1 MGMSETMP
9 NPTNWAQFYQHS
21 LSGGQPQR
29 SPLTTVFSDGRV
41 SDATVVTTA
50 TTSII
55 SSSTTPADHHNHGPA
70 DGRVSKPIRRR
81 SRASRRTPTTVLN
94 TDTTNFRAMVQQFTG
109 GAITTPFASTQG
121 TYLGFGSSSSNNNIV
136 NPTTAANSGAY
147 NIQFQQP
154 MQQNQVPYMFSS
166 VGRTSNL
173 TRPNVEGNRIS
184 TLVSP
189 SESGSSPSNENKSE
203 NNFMF

>member
-29 SPLTTVFSDGRV
+29 SPSTTVFSDGRV
-41 SDATVVTTA
+41 SDSTVVTTT
-50 TTSII
+50 TTSIVS
-55 SSSTTPADHHNHGPA
+55 SSSTHHNHGPA

-109 GAITTPFASTQG
+109 GSITAPFASTQG
-121 TYLGFGSSSSNNNIV
+121 TYLGFGSSSSNNIV
-136 NPTTAANSGAY
+136 NPATTVANSGAY

-154 MQQNQVPYMFSS
+154 LQQNQVPYMFSS
-166 VGRTSNL
+166 FGRTSNS
-173 TRPNVEGNRIS
+173 GNRVS

>member
-9 NPTNWAQFYQHS
+9 NPTNWAQFYQHN

-29 SPLTTVFSDGRV
+29 YPSTTVFSDGRV
-41 SDATVVTTA
+41 SDATVVTTTA
-50 TTSII
+50 TSIV
-55 SSSTTPADHHNHGPA
+55 SSSTTHHNHGPA

-109 GAITTPFASTQG
+109 GSITAPFASTQG
-121 TYLGFGSSSSNNNIV
+121 TYLGFGSSSSNNIV

-154 MQQNQVPYMFSS
+154 LQQNQVPYMFSS
-166 VGRTSNL
+166 LGRTSNL
-173 TRPNVEGNRIS
+173 TRPNVDGNRIS